1 MVDYGSNREWM
12 GIGDGGRW
20 GTAEMKFDCKKWYAR
35 CSGSTER
42 EERVVEGK

>member
-1 MVDYGSNREWM
+1 MDRIESGWGLETED
-12 GIGDGGRW
+12 DGALR
-20 GTAEMKFDCKKWYAR
+20 EMKFDCKKWYAR